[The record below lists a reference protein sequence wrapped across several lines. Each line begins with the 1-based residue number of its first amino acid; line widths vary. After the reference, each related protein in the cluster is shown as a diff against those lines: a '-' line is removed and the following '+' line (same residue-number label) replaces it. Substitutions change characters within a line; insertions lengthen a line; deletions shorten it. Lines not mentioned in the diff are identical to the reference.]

1 MDLAVIVTISAI
13 IGTAIL
19 LWWAADR
26 AERRWNRMHP
36 PDDGMSEVNLDDD
49 DQP

>member
-26 AERRWNRMHP
+26 AERRWVRMHP
-36 PDDGMSEVNLDDD
+36 PDPVREERFDDD
-49 DQP
+49 DPA